1 MSGKI
6 IDYMVMSHKD
16 LSLLADVVRIMMK
29 SKEGWQ
35 PLGGVTYAS
44 RIFFQTLVVYEPE
57 Q

>member
-1 MSGKI
+1 
-6 IDYMVMSHKD
+6 MSHKD